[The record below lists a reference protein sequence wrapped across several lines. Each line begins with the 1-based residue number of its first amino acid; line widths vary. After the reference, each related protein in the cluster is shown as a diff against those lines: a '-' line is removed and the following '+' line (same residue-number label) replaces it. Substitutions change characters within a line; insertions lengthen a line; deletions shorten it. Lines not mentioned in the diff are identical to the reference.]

1 VSFKDHR
8 IEFTMM
14 QPPLNS
20 GITFTHISP
29 WIWHVYLDGKR
40 VGTVNGDSM
49 LGFTAR
55 DTGYHSIGR
64 GFVSAEAAMQA
75 CVPVMASHLDIPSVL
90 VRRGREPL
98 PSASAKIIPMS
109 RRNA

>member
-14 QPPLNS
+14 QPPLNA

-55 DTGYHSIGR
+55 DTGYHSIGS
-64 GFVSAEAAMQA
+64 GYVSADAAMRA
-75 CVPVMASHLDIPSVL
+75 CVPDEHRHVAPASRLSRY
-90 VRRGREPL
+90 RRTAATSG
-98 PSASAKIIPMS
+98 A
-109 RRNA
+109 

>member
-1 VSFKDHR
+1 VSPQILETSVLPLAAPDLGGLCPSIKDHR
-8 IEFTMM
+8 IEFAMM
-14 QPPLNS
+14 QPLLNA

-64 GFVSAEAAMQA
+64 GYVSAEAAMQA
-75 CVPVMASHLDIPSVL
+75 CLSVMASHL
-90 VRRGREPL
+90 
-98 PSASAKIIPMS
+98 
-109 RRNA
+109 